1 MQFLNMYLSKVK
13 SLKLCR
19 SILDSHFLFPFT
31 IACLAYLLLFIQQ
44 TFQKESEVEQ
54 AGSILDSH
62 FQSPIVYHAIS
73 KNSIDFLFV
82 LKFCCFSPVTA
93 ESPRNRVYRALVLL
107 EKHLAFQRL
116 ARQGLFPKAVRF
128 VISPFQRPLPPR
140 QRYYYIGT

>member
-1 MQFLNMYLSKVK
+1 MAWLYSRFTF
-13 SLKLCR
+13 
-19 SILDSHFLFPFT
+19 SISH
-31 IACLAYLLLFIQQ
+31 CL
-44 TFQKESEVEQ
+44 
-54 AGSILDSH
+54 
-62 FQSPIVYHAIS
+62 PCIS

-128 VISPFQRPLPPR
+128 VISPFQRPLPLLTLLCNITLGYR
-140 QRYYYIGT
+140 IFKWCTRRLQIGDREILLYSYFCQKQGFSAARPVPKKFGYEL